1 MTASPTE
8 VAAKAD
14 FSGIRY
20 AQCWEDADVLLDA
33 LDVQPG
39 DACLSICSAGDNSLA
54 LLTRDPA
61 LVLAVDLSPAQLA
74 CLELRVA
81 AYRTLDYGA
90 LLELSGSRP
99 STSRDRHYAACRDA
113 IPSQAARAFWDGRRE
128 ELAAHGYAGLGKLER
143 YMALFRRY
151 VLPLCHSRAD
161 VAALLTYRPPAERL
175 RHFEQHWDGWR
186 WRALFRLFC
195 SQAVMQRLGR
205 APAFFAYAEGSVADH
220 LLARA
225 RHALAELDPSDNPY
239 VTWVFTGRHGDAL
252 PLALR
257 EDAHALIRARLDRL
271 QWRQTSVEAA
281 LDQARAAGQP
291 FHRFNLSDLFEYM
304 SEEGQRALLDRLLA
318 VAPPGAR
325 LAYWNMMVPRCRPP
339 ELSERLVPL
348 ADQAERLHQ
357 ADKAIFYRAFVLE
370 QVR

>member
-1 MTASPTE
+1 MTAAPTE
-8 VAAKAD
+8 VSAKAD
-14 FSGIRY
+14 FSVVRY
-20 AQCWEDADVLLDA
+20 AQCWEDADVLLQA

-61 LVLAVDLSPAQLA
+61 MVLAVDLSPAQLA

-81 AYRTLDYGA
+81 AYRVLSYGA

-99 STSRDRHYAACRDA
+99 SATRAAHYAACRDA
-113 IPSQAARAFWDGRRE
+113 IPSAAAREFWDTRRDA
-128 ELAAHGYAGLGKLER
+128 LAAHGFAALGKLEG

-151 VLPLCHSRAD
+151 VLPLCHSRRD
-161 VAALLTYRPPAERL
+161 VAALLVPRSPDQR
-175 RHFEQHWDGWR
+175 RSHFAQHWDSWR
-186 WRALFRLFC
+186 WRLLFRLFC
-195 SQAVMQRLGR
+195 SRAVMQRLGR

-220 LLARA
+220 LLGRA
-225 RHALAELDPSDNPY
+225 RHALADLDPSDNPY
-239 VTWVFTGRHGDAL
+239 VTWIFTGRHGEAL

-257 EDAHALIRARLDRL
+257 EDAHPLIRARLDRL
-271 QWRQTSVEAA
+271 HWRRTSVEAA
-281 LDQARAAGQP
+281 LAQARAEGQV

-304 SEEGQRALLDRLLA
+304 SEDGQRALLDALLA

-325 LAYWNMMVPRCRPP
+325 LAYWNMMVPRRRPDD
-339 ELSERLVPL
+339 LADRLVPL
-348 ADQAERLHQ
+348 AEEAARLHQ